1 MTDLHPHQLH
11 ALAAAW
17 SLRASLAE
25 LGRAVAYERYDL
37 LGAARARSLASR
49 LQAWEPNAVGG
60 SGGGGGHGD
69 PTARVALD
77 AADPFARPG
86 RLARLAESVTDTLYW
101 LAGKLGVRTGVLDQ
115 LAELRRGVPLLRP
128 STAEQLQLW
137 LAEADTRVR
146 EAVDLPPEDM
156 PVPGLA
162 CPSCGV
168 RQLVDLGAPLV
179 VAPAE
184 PLPGVACRAGCRCA
198 GDSCT
203 CRMPVRPAGAAHI
216 WTRDS
221 DLGRRALAL
230 VA

>member
-1 MTDLHPHQLH
+1 MTDLHPDQLQ
-11 ALAAAW
+11 ALASAW
-17 SLRASLAE
+17 SLRSALAE
-25 LGRAVAYERYDL
+25 LGTAAAYERSGL
-37 LGAARARSLASR
+37 LATARSRSLASR

-86 RLARLAESVTDTLYW
+86 RLARLGESVADTLYW
-101 LAGKLGVRTGVLDQ
+101 LVGKLGLRTLVEPLP
-115 LAELRRGVPLLRP
+115 ELRRGVLLMRP
-128 STAEQLQLW
+128 STAVQLRLW
-137 LAEADTRVR
+137 LDEADTRIR
-146 EAVDLPPEDM
+146 EAVQLPPTDR

-168 RQLVDLGAPLV
+168 RQLVDLGAPRV
-179 VAPAE
+179 IAPAE

-198 GDSCT
+198 GESCT
-203 CRMPVRPAGAAHI
+203 CRMPVRPAGAEHI

-221 DLGRRALAL
+221 DLGRRAVVL